1 LTGATIREDVTTNH
15 GPLCTMIDTLIEVT
29 QNPQVPPIEGCFNL
43 DQGQPDQGKNPDR
56 GKVLYSS

>member
-1 LTGATIREDVTTNH
+1 
-15 GPLCTMIDTLIEVT
+15 MIDTLIEVT